1 MNLDNTR
8 IRSTKKL
15 GKVGIIGAGRMGS
28 ALVRGFLN
36 AKMTKKS
43 LMASDYD
50 KEKLKLLCKD
60 TGIKMASD
68 NIELVS
74 KSEIVIIAVKPKDLG
89 KVLEEIFGSF
99 GEKLVVSTVA
109 GVPLAVFERKLND
122 AEVVR
127 IMPNIAC
134 SVGEGAIAFSAGS
147 RVRRKDLRRVK
158 ELLDKLGIALE
169 LPENKLDAVTGLSGS
184 GPAFYSLV
192 VKAMAIAGVDEGL
205 PEDVALKLA
214 VQTAKGVGKLLF
226 ETGMD
231 PEELVGMV
239 RSPGG
244 TTEAGLKKLEE
255 RAVTEAFKEAVHAAV
270 KRAKEL
276 KQSG

>member
-1 MNLDNTR
+1 LDNTR
-8 IRSTKKL
+8 VRSHKKL
-15 GKVGIIGAGRMGS
+15 VKVGIIGVGRMGS

-36 AKMTKKS
+36 AKITKKS

-89 KVLEEIFGSF
+89 KVLNEIFDNVRA
-99 GEKLVVSTVA
+99 KLVVSTVA
-109 GVPLAVFERKLND
+109 GVPIAVFERKLKG
-122 AEVVR
+122 AKVVR
-127 IMPNIAC
+127 IMPNITC
-134 SVGEGAIAFSAGS
+134 SVGEGAIVFSADS

-192 VKAMAIAGVDEGL
+192 VKAMAVAGVEEGL

-255 RAVTEAFKEAVHAAV
+255 RVVTEAIKEAVHAAV

-276 KQSG
+276 KQSQ

>member
-1 MNLDNTR
+1 VNLDNTR
-8 IRSTKKL
+8 VRSHKKL
-15 GKVGIIGAGRMGS
+15 VKVGIIGVGRMGS

-36 AKMTKKS
+36 AKMTKKG
-43 LMASDYD
+43 LLVSDYD

-60 TGIKMASD
+60 TGVKMASD
-68 NIELVS
+68 NIELVNR
-74 KSEIVIIAVKPKDLG
+74 SEIVIIAVKPKDLK
-89 KVLEEIFGSF
+89 KVLDEIFGNV

-109 GVPLAVFERKLND
+109 GVPIAVFERKLKG
-122 AEVVR
+122 AKVVR

-147 RVRRKDLRRVK
+147 QVRRKDLRRVK

-169 LPENKLDAVTGLSGS
+169 LPENQLDVVTGLSGS

-192 VKAMAIAGVDEGL
+192 IKAMAMAGVEEGL
-205 PEDVALKLA
+205 PEDVALRLA

-255 RAVTEAFKEAVHAAV
+255 SAVTEALKEAVHAAV

-276 KQSG
+276 KQSQ

>member
-8 IRSTKKL
+8 VRSHKKL
-15 GKVGIIGAGRMGS
+15 VKVGIIGVGRMGS

-50 KEKLKLLCKD
+50 KEKLKMLCKD
-60 TGIKMASD
+60 TGVKMASD

-89 KVLEEIFGSF
+89 KVLDEIFGSV

-109 GVPLAVFERKLND
+109 GVPIAVFERKLKG
-122 AEVVR
+122 AKVVR

-147 RVRRKDLRRVK
+147 RVRKKDLRRVK
-158 ELLDKLGIALE
+158 ELLDKLGVALE
-169 LPENKLDAVTGLSGS
+169 VHESKLDAVTGLSGS

-192 VKAMAIAGVDEGL
+192 VKAMAVAGMEEGL

-255 RAVTEAFKEAVHAAV
+255 RAVTGAFKEAVHAAV

-276 KQSG
+276 KRS